1 MNSMTTEHLSSRS
14 IERLKAPRAAAIAG
28 ILFAVLFAASLS
40 LIRLNIPA
48 DFSAEASWIKS
59 EYRPLQIALVLM
71 PFAVIAFLW
80 FVAVIRDRLGEQED
94 QFFATVF
101 FGSSLL
107 FLAMVCV
114 SMSIAGGILVVANS
128 AADENMNRDA
138 IMFGRAVMLQISNV
152 YALRMAAIF
161 MISIATIWL
170 RTRLMPKWLAVA
182 TYIMALVLLLVVSF
196 NLWVT
201 LIFPGWVFFI
211 SVLILVINVQSS
223 RHRSHQH
230 SERV

>member
-1 MNSMTTEHLSSRS
+1 MNTTHTEHPSTN

-28 ILFAVLFAASLS
+28 ILFALLFAASIS

-48 DFSAEASWIKS
+48 DFSGEASWIKS
-59 EYRPLQIALVLM
+59 GYRPLQIALVLM

-114 SMSIAGGILVVANS
+114 SMAIAGGILVVANS
-128 AADENMNRDA
+128 ATEEGMSQDA
-138 IMFGRAVMLQISNV
+138 ITFGRAVMLQISNV
-152 YALRMAAIF
+152 YALRMAAVF
-161 MISIATIWL
+161 MISIGTIWL
-170 RTRLMPKWLAVA
+170 RTRLMPRWLTLA
-182 TYIMALVLLLVVSF
+182 TYVLALLLLVVVSR
-196 NLWVT
+196 NLWVV
-201 LIFPGWVFFI
+201 LVFPAWVFTI
-211 SVLILVINVQSS
+211 SVFILTMNARSS
-223 RHRSHQH
+223 
-230 SERV
+230 

>member
-1 MNSMTTEHLSSRS
+1 MSTVPTEHPSTN

-28 ILFAVLFAASLS
+28 ILFALLFAASIS

-48 DFSAEASWIKS
+48 DFSGEASWIKS
-59 EYRPLQIALVLM
+59 GYRPLQIALVLM

-114 SMSIAGGILVVANS
+114 SMAIAGGILVVANS
-128 AADENMNRDA
+128 ATEEGMSQDA
-138 IMFGRAVMLQISNV
+138 ITFGRAVMLQISNV
-152 YALRMAAIF
+152 YALRMAAVF
-161 MISIATIWL
+161 MISIGTIWL
-170 RTRLMPKWLAVA
+170 RTRLMPRWLTLA
-182 TYIMALVLLLVVSF
+182 TYVLALLLLVVVSR
-196 NLWVT
+196 NLWVV
-201 LIFPGWVFFI
+201 LVFPAWVFTI
-211 SVLILVINVQSS
+211 SVFILTMNARSS
-223 RHRSHQH
+223 
-230 SERV
+230 

>member
-1 MNSMTTEHLSSRS
+1 MSSMTTEHPSSRS

-28 ILFAVLFAASLS
+28 ILFAVLFAASIS

-48 DFSAEASWIKS
+48 DLSGEASWIKS
-59 EYRPLQIALVLM
+59 GYRPLQIALVLM

-80 FVAVIRDRLGEQED
+80 FVAVIRDRLGEQEN
-94 QFFATVF
+94 QFFSTVF

-114 SMSIAGGILVVANS
+114 SMAIAGGILVVANS
-128 AADENMNRDA
+128 AADGSPNQDA
-138 IMFGRAVMLQISNV
+138 IAFGRAVMLQISNV
-152 YALRMAAIF
+152 YALRMAAVF

-170 RTRLMPKWLAVA
+170 RTRLMPQWLVLA
-182 TYIMALVLLLVVSF
+182 TYVLALLLLVVVSL

-201 LIFPGWVFFI
+201 LVFPAWVFFV
-211 SVLILVINVQSS
+211 SVFILTMNARSPQQRS
-223 RHRSHQH
+223 RQPG
-230 SERV
+230 

>member
-1 MNSMTTEHLSSRS
+1 MQ
-14 IERLKAPRAAAIAG
+14 RLKAPPAAAIAG
-28 ILFAVLFAASLS
+28 ILFAILFATSIS
-40 LIRLNIPA
+40 LIRMSIPT
-48 DFSAEASWIKS
+48 DFPGPASWSKS
-59 EYRPLQIALVLM
+59 SYGPLQLALVLM

-80 FVAVIRDRLGEQED
+80 FVAVIRDRLGEQD

-128 AADENMNRDA
+128 AADEAVNQDA
-138 IMFGRAVMLQISNV
+138 ITFGRAVMLQISNV
-152 YALRMAAIF
+152 YALRMAAVF

-170 RTRLMPKWLAVA
+170 RTRLMPTWLAVA
-182 TYIMALVLLLVVSF
+182 TYVLALVLLLVVSF

-211 SVLILVINVQSS
+211 SVLILVINIQSS
-223 RHRSHQH
+223 RQRSHQH
-230 SERV
+230 SARG

>member
-1 MNSMTTEHLSSRS
+1 
-14 IERLKAPRAAAIAG
+14 
-28 ILFAVLFAASLS
+28 
-40 LIRLNIPA
+40 
-48 DFSAEASWIKS
+48 
-59 EYRPLQIALVLM
+59 M

-114 SMSIAGGILVVANS
+114 SMAIAGGILVVANS
-128 AADENMNRDA
+128 ATDENLNEDA
-138 IMFGRAVMLQISNV
+138 ITFGRAVMLQISNV
-152 YALRMAAIF
+152 YALRMAAVF

-170 RTRLMPKWLAVA
+170 RTRLMPRWLVLA
-182 TYIMALVLLLVVSF
+182 TYILALLLLVVFSF
-196 NLWVT
+196 SLWVT
-201 LIFPGWVFFI
+201 LIFPAWVFVI

-223 RHRSHQH
+223 RHRSHQSSKH
-230 SERV
+230 V